1 MFCCNKELLQ
11 HDESD
16 KAHQKIDALIT
27 VFYGCLTHFLD
38 KKPLL
43 KSSYFI
49 PTDKNVKNMFG
60 SELFTL
66 TVTQRDRGI
75 VTRTKR
81 KETKVRMVAQIPG
94 PSGSAEM
101 KEERRELNP

>member
-1 MFCCNKELLQ
+1 
-11 HDESD
+11 
-16 KAHQKIDALIT
+16 
-27 VFYGCLTHFLD
+27 
-38 KKPLL
+38 
-43 KSSYFI
+43 
-49 PTDKNVKNMFG
+49 MFG

-66 TVTQRDRGI
+66 TVTHRDRGI